1 MVEIDYAEPEAYEA
15 PEPAGPYDEAAD
27 EEAEPPKPL
36 WQRLASLIIPI
47 GFVLYILISALAN
60 RDAG

>member
-1 MVEIDYAEPEAYEA
+1 M
-15 PEPAGPYDEAAD
+15 DED
-27 EEAEPPKPL
+27 DEPPKPL

>member
-1 MVEIDYAEPEAYEA
+1 MPYEA
-15 PEPAGPYDEAAD
+15 APDDEV
-27 EEAEPPKPL
+27 EPPKPV